1 MFFAGLADSRLAA
14 TQKLTKPP
22 RRLAV
27 GMTNFLDD
35 FGRIIDCV
43 FAT

>member
-1 MFFAGLADSRLAA
+1 MMSVAGLADSRLAA

-22 RRLAV
+22 RASV